1 MVSQLRPHCSSG
13 SFAIIKLLRSFVRSW
28 WRWPWWL
35 ISPFTGAKSF
45 VDNPVIGSVRLN
57 QFGLHALRVRAAHA
71 LARARRK
78 RLGGRL
84 PADLR
89 RQFDENG
96 FIMVSNFVPPAEFAA
111 LRAQSLGL
119 DLPARSQQQG
129 DTVTT
134 RVPIGPDLLAAIPDL
149 DRLLRSTAWQSILQ
163 YVASFAGRP
172 LYYLQAIRAGF
183 VEGHPDPQQDL
194 HSDTFHPSMK
204 AWLFLSDI
212 GDEDAPLTYV
222 AGSHRLTPARIAWE
236 RAKSVDVLASGDRL
250 SQRGSLRITPA
261 ELEALGLPAPTRFTV
276 PANTLVVIDTCGFHA
291 RGRSSRPTVRTEVWA
306 YCRRSPF
313 IPWSGL
319 DFLSLLPISDRRAEW
334 LMAALD
340 RLDRKGWAKQHW
352 KPDGLWRD
360 HTSQPADE

>member
-1 MVSQLRPHCSSG
+1 
-13 SFAIIKLLRSFVRSW
+13 VRNF

-45 VDNPVIGSVRLN
+45 VDNPVIGSARLN
-57 QFGLHALRVRAAHA
+57 RLGLHTLRVRAAHA

-78 RLGGRL
+78 RLEGRL
-84 PADLR
+84 PPALR
-89 RQFDENG
+89 QHFDENG
-96 FIMVSNFVPPAEFAA
+96 FIVVPNFVHPAKFAA
-111 LRAQSLGL
+111 LREQLLGL
-119 DLPARSQQQG
+119 GLPARSQQQG

-134 RVPIGPDLLAAIPDL
+134 RVPLGPDLLAAIPDL
-149 DRLLRSTAWQSILQ
+149 DQLLRSSPWRSILH
-163 YVASFAGRP
+163 YVASFASRP
-172 LYYLQAIRAGF
+172 LYYLQAIRTGC

-212 GDEDAPLTYV
+212 GAEDAPLTYV

-236 RAKSVDVLASGDRL
+236 RAKSIEVLASGDRL
-250 SQRGSLRITPA
+250 SQRGSLRISPA
-261 ELEALGLPAPTRFTV
+261 DLEALGLPAPTRFTV

-291 RGRSSRPTVRTEVWA
+291 RGRSSRPTVRTEIWA
-306 YCRRSPF
+306 YCRGSPF
-313 IPWSGL
+313 IPWAGL
-319 DFLSLLPISDRRAEW
+319 DILSLLRISDRRAGW

-352 KPDGLWRD
+352 KPDGVWRD
-360 HTSQPADE
+360 HTGQPTGEPIDRLFEA